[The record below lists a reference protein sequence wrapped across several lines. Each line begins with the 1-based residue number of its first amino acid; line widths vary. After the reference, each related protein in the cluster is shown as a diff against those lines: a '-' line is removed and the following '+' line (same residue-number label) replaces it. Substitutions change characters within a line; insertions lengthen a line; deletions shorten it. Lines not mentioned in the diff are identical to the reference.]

1 VSLTDWRPGAAVRV
15 RLRET
20 HFVDIREF
28 DLTAFSLLN
37 QLPNFYLSLP
47 ELLFIAFFLNY
58 AGFAS
63 RPGLPV

>member
-1 VSLTDWRPGAAVRV
+1 V

-20 HFVDIREF
+20 HFVDVREF
-28 DLTAFSLLN
+28 DLAAFSLLN